1 LYITYKMN
9 AEYSK
14 LTIDITNKLSKQEK
28 KDNGIFIT
36 PRTII
41 EKLFTEIKKHISNP
55 QRILEPSAGTCEI
68 ANYAHLT
75 FPAAT
80 INAVEFNDTIY
91 NDVAQTVDYKYI
103 HADFTKWSP
112 SYTFD
117 LIVGNPPY
125 VVCGKGDV
133 PEKYHDFVV
142 GRPNLFC
149 TFMLHSISM
158 LSPGGVLAFVIPT
171 SFLNAAYYAKIRN
184 YMKIEGTILNIVNF
198 ASDNKFIETQ
208 QATIG
213 LIFRRNPVLSECKLN
228 ECTFG
233 DCKLSDCK
241 FSVKFGDNYIFT
253 ENSDTIKAV
262 LSGSTTLAKM
272 GVVVKT
278 GTVVWNQHK
287 EALTSDKTKTLL
299 IYNTNVAK
307 TNTVVAQDFA
317 NDEKKQYILMDGA
330 KEPIIV
336 VNRGNGNSAYK
347 LSYAYVDGTRP
358 YLVENHLNM
367 IMCKTEENAR
377 LILAS
382 FANKKTEEFVSLF
395 LGNNGLSKTEL
406 ETIFPIYA

>member
-1 LYITYKMN
+1 MN
-9 AEYSK
+9 AEYSRQ
-14 LTIDITNKLSKQEK
+14 TIEITDKLSKQEK
-28 KDNGIFIT
+28 KNNGIFIT

-41 EKLFTEIKKHISNP
+41 EKLFAEIKKHVSKP

-68 ANYAHLT
+68 ANYARLT
-75 FPAAT
+75 YPDA
-80 INAVEFNDTIY
+80 IIDAVELNDTIY
-91 NDVAQTVDYKYI
+91 NDMFRTVDFKYI
-103 HADFTKWSP
+103 HTDFTKWSP

-133 PEKYHDFVV
+133 PEKYHDYVV

-158 LSPGGVLAFVIPT
+158 LSPGGILAFVIPT
-171 SFLNAAYYAKIRN
+171 SFLNAAFYEKIRN
-184 YMKIEGTILNIVNF
+184 YMKQVGTILNIVDF
-198 ASDNKFIETQ
+198 TRDNKFIETQ

-213 LIFRRNPVLSECKLN
+213 IIFRLHTLPLTSSL
-228 ECTFG
+228 
-233 DCKLSDCK
+233 DCK
-241 FSVKFGDNYIFT
+241 FSIKFGDNYIFT
-253 ENSDTIKAV
+253 ENSDDIKAI
-262 LSGSTTLAKM
+262 LAGSTTLAKM
-272 GVVVKT
+272 GISVKT

-287 EALTSDKTKTLL
+287 GILTDDKTKTLL

-307 TNTVVAQDFA
+307 TNAVVEQNFA
-317 NDEKKQYILMDGA
+317 NDEKKQYISMAGTG
-330 KEPIIV
+330 EPIIV

-347 LSYAYVDGTRP
+347 LSYAYIDGKRP

-367 IMCKTEENAR
+367 ILCKTEENAR

-382 FANKKTEEFVSLF
+382 FTNKKTETFVSMF

-406 ETIFPIYA
+406 ETIFPIYL

>member
-14 LTIDITNKLSKQEK
+14 LTIDITNKLSKQDK

-41 EKLFTEIKKHISNP
+41 EKLFTEIKKHISDP
-55 QRILEPSAGTCEI
+55 RRILEPSAGTCEI

-75 FPAAT
+75 FPDAT

-149 TFMLHSISM
+149 TFMLHSMSM

-184 YMKIEGTILNIVNF
+184 YMKNEGTILNIVNF

-213 LIFRRNPVLSECKLN
+213 LIFGRNESVPTAMV
-228 ECTFG
+228 
-233 DCKLSDCK
+233 SDCK

-287 EALTSDKTKTLL
+287 GALTSDKTKTLL

-367 IMCKTEENAR
+367 IICKTEENAR

-382 FANKKTEEFVSLF
+382 FANKKTEDFVSLF

-406 ETIFPIYA
+406 ETIFPIYV

>member
-1 LYITYKMN
+1 MYFITYKMN

-41 EKLFTEIKKHISNP
+41 EKLFAEIKKHISNP
-55 QRILEPSAGTCEI
+55 KRILEPSAGTCEI

-75 FPAAT
+75 FPNAI

-125 VVCGKGDV
+125 VVCGKDDV
-133 PEKYHDFVV
+133 PEKYHDYVV

-158 LSPGGVLAFVIPT
+158 LSPGGILAFVIPT

-184 YMKIEGTILNIVNF
+184 YMKTKGTILNIVNF

-213 LIFRRNPVLSECKLN
+213 LVFRLN
-228 ECTFG
+228 EYKQSCG
-233 DCKLSDCK
+233 EQSCGDCK

-253 ENSDTIKAV
+253 ENSVVIKAV
-262 LSGSTTLAKM
+262 LSCSTTLANM
-272 GVVVKT
+272 GISVKT

-287 EALTSDKTKTLL
+287 GILTNDSTKTFL

-307 TNTVVAQDFA
+307 TNTVVAQSFA

-330 KEPIIV
+330 TEPIIV

-347 LSYAYVDGTRP
+347 LSYAYVDGKRP

-382 FANKKTEEFVSLF
+382 FANKKTEEFVSMF

-406 ETIFPIYA
+406 ETIFPIYV

>member
-1 LYITYKMN
+1 MN
-9 AEYSK
+9 AEYSR
-14 LTIDITNKLSKQEK
+14 LTIEITDKLSKQDK
-28 KDNGIFIT
+28 KNNGIFIT

-41 EKLFTEIKKHISNP
+41 EKLFTEIKKHVSNP

-68 ANYAHLT
+68 ANYAHST
-75 FPAAT
+75 FPNA
-80 INAVEFNDTIY
+80 IIDAVELNDTIY
-91 NDVAQTVDYKYI
+91 NDVFKTVAYKYI
-103 HADFTKWSP
+103 HIDFTKWSP
-112 SYTFD
+112 SYTYD

-158 LSPGGVLAFVIPT
+158 LSPGGILAFVIPT

-184 YMKIEGTILNIVNF
+184 YMKQVGTILNIVDF
-198 ASDNKFIETQ
+198 TRDNKFIETQ

-213 LIFRRNPVLSECKLN
+213 LIFRKESVPTPIE
-228 ECTFG
+228 
-233 DCKLSDCK
+233 CK
-241 FSVKFGDNYIFT
+241 FSVKFGDDYIFT

-262 LSGSTTLAKM
+262 LSGSTTLAQM
-272 GVVVKT
+272 GISVKT

-287 EALTSDKTKTLL
+287 GALTDDKTKTLL

-307 TNTVVAQDFA
+307 TNAVVEQNFT
-317 NDEKKQYILMDGA
+317 NNEKKQYILMDGV

-367 IMCKTEENAR
+367 IMCKTEENVR
-377 LILAS
+377 RILAS

>member
-1 LYITYKMN
+1 MN
-9 AEYSK
+9 TEYSK

-41 EKLFTEIKKHISNP
+41 EKLFAEIKKHISDP
-55 QRILEPSAGTCEI
+55 RRILEPSAGTCEI
-68 ANYAHLT
+68 ANYTHLT
-75 FPAAT
+75 FPDAT

-149 TFMLHSISM
+149 TFMLHSMSM

-213 LIFRRNPVLSECKLN
+213 LVFRRNESVL
-228 ECTFG
+228 TAMV
-233 DCKLSDCK
+233 SDCK

-287 EALTSDKTKTLL
+287 GALTSDKTKTLL

-382 FANKKTEEFVSLF
+382 FANKKTEDFVSLF

>member
-9 AEYSK
+9 AEYSR
-14 LTIDITNKLSKQEK
+14 LTIEITDKLSKQEK
-28 KDNGIFIT
+28 KNNGIFIT

-41 EKLFTEIKKHISNP
+41 EKLFSEIKKHVSNP
-55 QRILEPSAGTCEI
+55 KRILEPSAGTCEI
-68 ANYAHLT
+68 ANYAHST
-75 FPAAT
+75 FPNA
-80 INAVEFNDTIY
+80 IIDAVELNDTIY
-91 NDVAQTVDYKYI
+91 NDVCKTVAYKYI

-112 SYTFD
+112 SYTYD

-133 PEKYHDFVV
+133 PEKYHGFVV

-158 LSPGGVLAFVIPT
+158 LSPGGILAFVIPT

-184 YMKIEGTILNIVNF
+184 YMKEVGTILNIVDF
-198 ASDNKFIETQ
+198 TRDNKFIETQ

-213 LIFRRNPVLSECKLN
+213 LIFRKESVPTSIECKLS
-228 ECTFG
+228 E
-233 DCKLSDCK
+233 CK

-253 ENSDTIKAV
+253 ENSDTIKSV
-262 LSGSTTLAKM
+262 LSGSTTLSQM
-272 GVVVKT
+272 GISVKT

-287 EALTSDKTKTLL
+287 GALTNDNTKTLL

-307 TNTVVAQDFA
+307 TNAVVEQNFA

-377 LILAS
+377 RILAS
-382 FANKKTEEFVSLF
+382 FADKKTEEFVSLF

-406 ETIFPIYA
+406 ETIFPIYE

>member
-1 LYITYKMN
+1 MYITYKMN

-14 LTIDITNKLSKQEK
+14 LTIDITNKLSKQDK

-41 EKLFTEIKKHISNP
+41 EKLFTEIKKHISDP
-55 QRILEPSAGTCEI
+55 RRILEPSAGTCEI

-75 FPAAT
+75 FPDAT

-149 TFMLHSISM
+149 TFMLHSMSM

-184 YMKIEGTILNIVNF
+184 YMKNEGTILNIVNF

-213 LIFRRNPVLSECKLN
+213 LIFGRNESVPTAMV
-228 ECTFG
+228 
-233 DCKLSDCK
+233 SDCK

-287 EALTSDKTKTLL
+287 GALTSDKTKTLL

-367 IMCKTEENAR
+367 IICKTEENAR

-382 FANKKTEEFVSLF
+382 FANKKTEDFVSLF

-406 ETIFPIYA
+406 ETIFPIYV

>member
-1 LYITYKMN
+1 MN
-9 AEYSK
+9 AEYSR
-14 LTIDITNKLSKQEK
+14 LTIEITDKLSKQEK

-41 EKLFTEIKKHISNP
+41 EKLFTEIKKHVSNP

-68 ANYAHLT
+68 ANYAYST
-75 FPAAT
+75 FPNA
-80 INAVEFNDTIY
+80 IIDAVELNETIY
-91 NDVAQTVDYKYI
+91 NDVFKTVAYKYI
-103 HADFTKWSP
+103 HADFTKWLP
-112 SYTFD
+112 SYTYD

-133 PEKYHDFVV
+133 PEKYHGFVV

-158 LSPGGVLAFVIPT
+158 LSPGGILAFVIPT

-184 YMKIEGTILNIVNF
+184 YMKEVGTILNIVDF
-198 ASDNKFIETQ
+198 TRDKKFIETQ

-213 LIFRRNPVLSECKLN
+213 LIFRKESVSTLME
-228 ECTFG
+228 
-233 DCKLSDCK
+233 CK

-262 LSGSTTLAKM
+262 LSGSTTLAQM
-272 GVVVKT
+272 GISVKT

-287 EALTSDKTKTLL
+287 GALTDDKTKTLL

-307 TNTVVAQDFA
+307 TNVVVEQNFT

-377 LILAS
+377 RILAS

>member
-1 LYITYKMN
+1 MN
-9 AEYSK
+9 AEYSR
-14 LTIDITNKLSKQEK
+14 LTIEITDKLSKQEK
-28 KDNGIFIT
+28 KNNGIFIT

-41 EKLFTEIKKHISNP
+41 EKLFTEIKKHVSNP

-68 ANYAHLT
+68 ANYAHST
-75 FPAAT
+75 FPNA
-80 INAVEFNDTIY
+80 IIDAVELNDTIY
-91 NDVAQTVDYKYI
+91 NDVCKTVAYKYI

-112 SYTFD
+112 SYTYD

-133 PEKYHDFVV
+133 PEKYHGFVV

-158 LSPGGVLAFVIPT
+158 LSPGGILAFVIPT

-184 YMKIEGTILNIVNF
+184 YMKEVGTILNIVDF
-198 ASDNKFIETQ
+198 TRDNKFIETQ

-213 LIFRRNPVLSECKLN
+213 LIFRKESVSTTIECKLS
-228 ECTFG
+228 E
-233 DCKLSDCK
+233 CK

-262 LSGSTTLAKM
+262 LSGSTTLSQM
-272 GVVVKT
+272 GISVKT

-287 EALTSDKTKTLL
+287 GALTDDNTKTLL

-307 TNTVVAQDFA
+307 TNTVVEQNFA
-317 NDEKKQYILMDGA
+317 NDEKKQYILMDGS

-377 LILAS
+377 RILAS
-382 FANKKTEEFVSLF
+382 FADKKTEEFVSLF

-406 ETIFPIYA
+406 ETIFPIYE

>member
-1 LYITYKMN
+1 MN

-14 LTIDITNKLSKQEK
+14 LTIDITNKLSKQDK

-41 EKLFTEIKKHISNP
+41 EKLFTEIKKHISDP
-55 QRILEPSAGTCEI
+55 RRILEPSAGTCEI

-75 FPAAT
+75 FPDAT

-149 TFMLHSISM
+149 TFMLHSMSM

-184 YMKIEGTILNIVNF
+184 YMKNEGTILNIVNF

-213 LIFRRNPVLSECKLN
+213 LIFGRNESVPTAMV
-228 ECTFG
+228 
-233 DCKLSDCK
+233 SDCK

-287 EALTSDKTKTLL
+287 GALTSDKTKTLL

-367 IMCKTEENAR
+367 IICKTEENAR

-382 FANKKTEEFVSLF
+382 FANKKTEDFVSLF

-406 ETIFPIYA
+406 ETIFPIYV